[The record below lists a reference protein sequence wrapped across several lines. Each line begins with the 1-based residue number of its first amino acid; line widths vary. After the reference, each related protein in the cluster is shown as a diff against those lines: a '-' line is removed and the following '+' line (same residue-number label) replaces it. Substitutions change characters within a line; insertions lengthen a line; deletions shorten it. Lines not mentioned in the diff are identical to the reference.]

1 MNRHLDISDHELL
14 SLIKEGDRNAFKSI
28 YEKYWQLLYVSACKI
43 LKDEDEAKD
52 VVQEVFVSLLS
63 KGGSLDVKGSVSNYL
78 YTAVRYKVLDF
89 ISRRK
94 VRTDYLGS
102 LNDYISGGN
111 YATDRALIEKEINAE
126 VEKEIQNLPPKM
138 KEVFELSRKADL
150 SHKEIAETLNIS
162 DKTVKK
168 QISNAIKLL
177 KPKFGDYYI
186 FIFML
191 FSAALQVFLKFF

>member
-14 SLIKEGDRNAFKSI
+14 SLIKEGDQVAFKSM
-28 YEKYWQLLYVSACKI
+28 YEKYWQLLYVAACKI
-43 LKDEDEAKD
+43 IKDEDEAKD

-63 KGGSLDVKGSVSNYL
+63 KGSAIDIKGSVSNYL

-89 ISRRK
+89 ISRKK
-94 VRTDYLGS
+94 VRTDYLDS
-102 LNDYISGGN
+102 LNDYVSTGN
-111 YATDRALIEKEINAE
+111 YTTDRALIEKEINAE
-126 VEKEIQNLPPKM
+126 MEKEIQNLPLKM
-138 KEVFELSRKADL
+138 KEVFELSRKEEL

-177 KPKFGDYYI
+177 KPKFNNYYL
-186 FIFML
+186 FVLVL
-191 FSAALQVFLKFF
+191 FSAIFQVFLKFF

>member
-1 MNRHLDISDHELL
+1 ML

-28 YEKYWQLLYVSACKI
+28 YEKYWQLLYVAACKI

-52 VVQEVFVSLLS
+52 VVQEVFISLLS
-63 KGGSLDVKGSVSNYL
+63 KGSSLDIKGSVSSYL

-89 ISRRK
+89 ISRKK

-102 LNDYISGGN
+102 LNDYVSAGN

-138 KEVFELSRKADL
+138 KEVFELSRKSDL

-177 KPKFGDYYI
+177 KPKFGNYYM

>member
-1 MNRHLDISDHELL
+1 MNKNLDISDHEML

-28 YEKYWQLLYVSACKI
+28 YEKYWQLLYVAACKI

-52 VVQEVFVSLLS
+52 VVQEVFISLLS
-63 KGGSLDVKGSVSNYL
+63 KGSSLDIKGSVSSYL

-89 ISRRK
+89 ISRKK

-102 LNDYISGGN
+102 LNDYVSAGN

-138 KEVFELSRKADL
+138 KEVFELSRKSDL

-177 KPKFGDYYI
+177 KPKFGNYYM